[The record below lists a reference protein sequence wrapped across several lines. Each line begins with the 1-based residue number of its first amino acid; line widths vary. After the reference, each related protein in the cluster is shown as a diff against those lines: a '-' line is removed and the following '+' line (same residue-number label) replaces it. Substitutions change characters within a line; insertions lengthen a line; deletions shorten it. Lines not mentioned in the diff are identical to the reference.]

1 MGPRRQLLLLPR
13 VASAPDRRC
22 HESATR
28 GCADF
33 ASRSN
38 LPFDKLGR
46 RTRTRSSRCSQAN
59 PVTGSIETTGFFSI
73 TNSAS
78 VATKLGTTGLQ
89 HRPTEPSPAAE
100 NRGLGPAQAR
110 TLPALYNLTAPA
122 TSFISING
130 AIATAFGHHRHLSSY
145 KCPGRFAMVHRC
157 RA

>member
-1 MGPRRQLLLLPR
+1 VGPHRQLFLLPC
-13 VASAPDRRC
+13 VVSAPDHRC
-22 HESATR
+22 HESAAR

-38 LPFDKLGR
+38 LPFDKLVR
-46 RTRTRSSRCSQAN
+46 RTRTRSGRCSQAD
-59 PVTGSIETTGFFSI
+59 PITGSIKTTGFFSI

-78 VATKLGTTGLQ
+78 VATKPGTTGLQ
-89 HRPTEPSPAAE
+89 HRPTEPSPVAE

-122 TSFISING
+122 ASFISING
-130 AIATAFGHHRHLSSY
+130 AITTAFGHHRHLSSY
-145 KCPGRFAMVHRC
+145 RCPGRFAVVHWC